1 MKLLREAYHA
11 MCGFAGGE
19 LDLSNVPPGL
29 VTLTGPNWNG
39 KTTLLELPL
48 AAWYREW
55 ASRTTN
61 DISKWADARD
71 SWVECDVEIND
82 VVYRARVNIDGQTRK
97 AQAVLSKRRPD
108 GTWQLL
114 TDGKVSTFDNAI
126 AQLIPPKDALLCSQF
141 AAQNRAG
148 SLTGAARSKRK
159 DLFIQFLWL
168 EHIIAMSET
177 AKQCH
182 AIAETTAMVLR
193 SRIDALEKE
202 STEELEGLL
211 AAQLKD
217 ALDELAQ
224 LEARSQELS
233 EQIAAA
239 DAERVELAEAVE
251 RYATAA
257 AEHTRLAGAVAVA
270 EKELADLPSAV
281 GKLVQQAGADADAS
295 NKRREKG
302 LASIEAKIAA
312 LNALVADGDAIRA
325 ASNETSSLKL
335 EVDRIRSRQT
345 QIPTEKK
352 QLEDQLRDL
361 RAASL
366 MAQVPCG
373 GAGDFAACQFLK
385 DARAAQGRLDGRT
398 EADLRA
404 GLQTLADE
412 TKSCT
417 DRLKAAQARLQSLKP
432 MADKLAELRVA
443 TDRMEE
449 YEIQRDELLDNEEER
464 LREVQARFEEAVAA
478 LDAKEVEL
486 NERLA
491 ADKAEIERVVGVMA
505 ATEGAKSRVAVLE
518 AQLAEA
524 RNEFTEIE
532 RRRSLVAV
540 TKGDRERA
548 LSDLAARRVKAEAL
562 RPRLRQVE
570 DDLRV
575 QSLLMRAFHRD
586 GLPTLEIAAAA
597 PAISQL
603 TTDLLEH
610 SGFGSRFRVD
620 VTTLV
625 PTADGKEWKEDF
637 AVRVWD
643 NDRGKEILEI
653 GDLSGGERILVEEA
667 LRAALTIYM
676 ASRHTHRVRTCWR
689 DETTGPLDAENRPRY
704 IAMLRRLRQLGQY
717 DHVLYVS
724 HADDAI
730 DAADTIVDVRNGA
743 AKIRRVA

>member
-19 LDLSNVPPGL
+19 LDLRHVPAGL

-48 AAWYREW
+48 AAFYREW
-55 ASRTTN
+55 ASRATN
-61 DISKWADARD
+61 DINKWADARD

-82 VVYRARVNIDGQTRK
+82 DVYRARVNIDGTTRK
-97 AQAVLSKRRPD
+97 AQATLSRQRPD
-108 GTWQLL
+108 GSWHVL
-114 TDGKVSTFDNAI
+114 TDGKVSTFDDAM
-126 AQLIPPKDALLCSQF
+126 AQLVPPKDALLCSQF

-168 EHIIAMSET
+168 EHIIAMADT

-193 SRIDALEKE
+193 SKIDALAKD
-202 STEELEGLL
+202 STPELEELL
-211 AAQLKD
+211 AG
-217 ALDELAQ
+217 Q
-224 LEARSQELS
+224 LEA
-233 EQIAAA
+233 AV
-239 DAERVELAEAVE
+239 VELGELQAMSSVITERMARVDVERLELTEAVQD
-251 RYATAA
+251 YVQASV
-257 AEHTRLAGAVAVA
+257 EHMRLTGEMAVA
-270 EKELADLPSAV
+270 EKGMADLPSARARV
-281 GKLVQQAGADADAS
+281 TKQHHGDVEAS
-295 NKRREKG
+295 EKRRSTG
-302 LASIEAKIAA
+302 VAAIEAKAVAVRAMLGQAELIQDAA
-312 LNALVADGDAIRA
+312 DEVTALRLETLSIRARQAEMPVAKSALEGALRDIRA
-325 ASNETSSLKL
+325 A
-335 EVDRIRSRQT
+335 
-345 QIPTEKK
+345 
-352 QLEDQLRDL
+352 
-361 RAASL
+361 AL
-366 MAQVPCG
+366 MREVPCG
-373 GAGDFAACQFLK
+373 GVRVYASCQFLK
-385 DARAAQGRLDGRT
+385 DAKAAADRLDGRT

-404 GLQTLADE
+404 SLQALADE

-417 DRLKAAQARLQSLKP
+417 DRLKAAQARILSLTP
-432 MADKLAELRVA
+432 TADRLADLKVAASRLEEYDIQLEELVGNEDDRLEEVEGRFKEAMAELHRK
-443 TDRMEE
+443 
-449 YEIQRDELLDNEEER
+449 ELLLAQQFTTAQSDR
-464 LREVQARFEEAVAA
+464 TLV
-478 LDAKEVEL
+478 VETMQ
-486 NERLA
+486 R
-491 ADKAEIERVVGVMA
+491 
-505 ATEGAKSRVAVLE
+505 TEGAKSRVAVLE
-518 AQLAEA
+518 AMLTNDRAA
-524 RNEFTEIE
+524 FTEIE
-532 RRRSLVAV
+532 RAISVLGV
-540 TKGDRERA
+540 TKHDRERA
-548 LSDLAARRVKAEAL
+548 LADLEARRRTLSGLSPKLHV
-562 RPRLRQVE
+562 VE

-575 QSLLMRAFHRD
+575 QAVLMRAFHRD

-625 PTADGKEWKEDF
+625 PTTDGKEWKEDF

-643 NDRGKEILEI
+643 NDRGKEILDI

-717 DHVLYVS
+717 EHVLYVS

-730 DAADTIVDVRNGA
+730 DAADTIVDVKQGA
-743 AKIRRVA
+743 ATIRRVA

>member
-19 LDLSNVPPGL
+19 LDLRDVPPGL

-48 AAWYREW
+48 AAFYREW
-55 ASRTTN
+55 ASRATN

-71 SWVECDVEIND
+71 SWVECDLEING
-82 VVYRARVNIDGQTRK
+82 VEYRARVNVDGQTRK

-108 GTWQLL
+108 GTWQPL
-114 TDGKVSTFDNAI
+114 TDGKVSTFDDAM
-126 AQLIPPKDALLCSQF
+126 AQLVPPKDALLCSQF

-193 SRIDALEKE
+193 SRIEMLEKE
-202 STEELEGLL
+202 STAELEELL
-211 AAQLKD
+211 AAQLEE
-217 ALDELAQ
+217 AAGELAQ
-224 LEARSQELS
+224 LEARSQALH
-233 EQIAAA
+233 EQIAEADEERVSLA
-239 DAERVELAEAVE
+239 DAVADYVQAS
-251 RYATAA
+251 
-257 AEHTRLAGAVAVA
+257 AEHTRLAGEMAAA
-270 EKELADLPSAV
+270 QKGLADLPSARE
-281 GKLVQQAGADADAS
+281 KLTKQRDSDVAS
-295 NKRREKG
+295 STKRREAG
-302 LASIEAKIAA
+302 LASIEAKVKA
-312 LNALVADGDAIRA
+312 LNDLVAQGDAIRA
-325 ASNETSSLKL
+325 ASNESVSLQL
-335 EVDRIRSRQT
+335 EVDRIRHRQA
-345 QIPTEKK
+345 QMPAEKK

-366 MAQVPCG
+366 MGQVPCG
-373 GAGDFAACQFLK
+373 GEGGFASCQFLK
-385 DARAAQGRLDGRT
+385 DAKTAADRVGGRT

-417 DRLKAAQARLQSLKP
+417 ERLRAAQTRIQSLKAT
-432 MADKLAELRVA
+432 ADRLADLRVA
-443 TDRMEE
+443 TDRLEE
-449 YEIQRDELLDNEEER
+449 YDIQREELLDHEDER
-464 LREVQARFEEAVAA
+464 LAEIQKRFDDGMAELHVRELSLAQEFANAQQASLAVAA
-478 LDAKEVEL
+478 
-486 NERLA
+486 
-491 ADKAEIERVVGVMA
+491 MMQQ
-505 ATEGAKSRVAVLE
+505 TEGAKSRVAVLE
-518 AQLAEA
+518 ATLTDA
-524 RNEFTEIE
+524 RAEFTDVE
-532 RRRSLVAV
+532 RQRSTVAV
-540 TKGDRERA
+540 TKNDRERA
-548 LSDLAARRVKAEAL
+548 LAELANRRLKVEAL
-562 RPRLRQVE
+562 RPRLQQVE

-575 QSLLMRAFHRD
+575 QWLLMRAFHRD

-643 NDRGKEILEI
+643 NDRGKEILDI

-730 DAADTIVDVRNGA
+730 DAADTIVEVRNGA